1 MDTVIET
8 ERMTLRK
15 FTLDDAVAFLDLNS
29 DPDVVR
35 YAEKRV
41 MKSLDEALEALRT
54 APLAD
59 YEKYGY
65 GRLAIILRDNEE
77 LIGFCG
83 IKFLPELGLNELGY
97 RLKKKYWGRGLATE
111 AAQATLDYARDELLL
126 DYVIA
131 LIVEGNVASVGVAE
145 KLGMR
150 QNGMAHYMDLHA
162 MKYELQMGDATS

>member
-1 MDTVIET
+1 MKATIET
-8 ERMTLRK
+8 ERMTLRR
-15 FTLDDAVAFLDLNS
+15 FTLSDAEAFLDLNS
-29 DPDVVR
+29 DPEVVR

-41 MKSLDEALEALRT
+41 MQSMDEARDALRT
-54 APLAD
+54 APLSD

-65 GRLAIILRDNEE
+65 GRFAIILKENGE

-83 IKFLPELGLNELGY
+83 IKYLPELGLNELGY

-111 AAQATLDYARDELLL
+111 AARATVDYARDELCL

-131 LIVEGNVASVGVAE
+131 LIVEGNTASVGVAE

-150 QNGMAHYMDLHA
+150 LNGMAHYMDLDA
-162 MKYELQMGDATS
+162 MKYELHLGDRKS

>member
-8 ERMTLRK
+8 ERMRLRK
-15 FTLDDAVAFLDLNS
+15 FTLDDAAAFLDLNS

-41 MKSLDEALEALRT
+41 MKSLDEALVALQT

-59 YEKYGY
+59 YGKYGY
-65 GRLAIILRDNEE
+65 GRLAILLKDNEE

-111 AAQATLDYARDELLL
+111 AAQATLEYAKDELHLE
-126 DYVIA
+126 YVIA

-150 QNGMAHYMDLHA
+150 QNGMAHYMELDA
-162 MKYELQMGDATS
+162 MKYELQLVDAPS

>member
-8 ERMTLRK
+8 ERMRLRK
-15 FTLDDAVAFLDLNS
+15 FTLDDAAAFLDLNS

-41 MKSLDEALEALRT
+41 MKSLDEALVALQT

-65 GRLAIILRDNEE
+65 GRLAIILKDNEE

-83 IKFLPELGLNELGY
+83 IKFLPELSLNELGY
-97 RLKKKYWGRGLATE
+97 RLKKNYWGRGLATE

-131 LIVEGNVASVGVAE
+131 LIVEGNVASVGVVD

-150 QNGMAHYMDLHA
+150 QNGMAHYMDLDA
-162 MKYELQMGDATS
+162 MKYELQLGDTTS